1 MIPGEM
7 AKDRTIEIPFE
18 PEGDTAREDVV
29 LAIRRA
35 LEASD
40 PQGDFDFQYD
50 GRYLRIDFRDG
61 LHPFDTPAD
70 FAQAFEGALQ
80 EIRDLQRG
88 FP

>member
-7 AKDRTIEIPFE
+7 TKDRTIEIPFE
-18 PEGDTAREDVV
+18 PEGDTAREDLV

-40 PQGDFDFQYD
+40 PMGDFEFQYD
-50 GRYLRIDFRDG
+50 GRYLRIDFRDA
-61 LHPFDTPAD
+61 LHTFDTPAD
-70 FAQAFEGALQ
+70 FALAFEGALQ